1 MRDISVSLVA
11 APCSMFTSLV
21 VNFNCQPV
29 GAGQGGYRAFSLH
42 INVDESGKSEAKV
55 EQYIQPDPSV
65 WNILIIHAEHW
76 DALLFRSG

>member
-1 MRDISVSLVA
+1 MVLGREG
-11 APCSMFTSLV
+11 F
-21 VNFNCQPV
+21 
-29 GAGQGGYRAFSLH
+29 RAFSLH